1 LQLAE
6 LGSKLIFND
15 LQKGH
20 MANKMNISAFKFL
33 PVLGTYIADCFENK
47 APTELRRKWSF
58 PLPAGDNAGTKIGDG
73 SRAGPPLRILN
84 PKEMSKL

>member
-1 LQLAE
+1 MSEFSMTYKWGTWLTKENL
-6 LGSKLIFND
+6 
-15 LQKGH
+15 
-20 MANKMNISAFKFL
+20 SAFKFL

-47 APTELRRKWSF
+47 APAELRRKWSF
-58 PLPAGDNAGTKIGDG
+58 PLPTGDNAGTKIGDG